1 MSLTTMRT
9 EAGPQLPFARP
20 DVLHLSPRY
29 QELREQ
35 EGPVVRV
42 TSPIGDPG
50 WLVIGYE
57 EARFAFSDKR
67 FGYYTHPDPP
77 NAPLASDSIMLG
89 KPMGDTEY
97 GQDQVKLRKLL
108 VPAFTPKRVKV
119 LNDWIQE
126 LTDGCLDA
134 MEAAHDADP
143 DAPVDFHQHLGWG
156 LPVLVICALLG
167 VPPEDR
173 EYCLDLS
180 DRMGAIG
187 NEPDA
192 IAAMMELGEY
202 MTRLAE
208 VKRNDPGPDVIS
220 DMVAAERDDPN
231 LFVDKPLAAHA
242 AGLVFPG
249 HETTVARMDFGLL
262 YLLNEPRWKDWLME
276 DPEARI
282 DATVEEIARLTSAHN
297 LGLLRWAME
306 DIEVGG
312 VTVKRGDLV
321 IISEAGANRDPRVWP
336 APEVFDPT
344 REGVPHVAFG
354 HGSHVCLGQ
363 SLARAELRIVFPS
376 LFRRFPD
383 LHLANELGDYT
394 IRNDRTGGGVD
405 HVLVTW

>member
-1 MSLTTMRT
+1 MSQATMRT
-9 EAGPQLPFARP
+9 EAAPRMPFSRP
-20 DVLHLSPRY
+20 DVLHLSPLYR
-29 QELREQ
+29 ELFEQ
-35 EGPVVRV
+35 QGPVVRV

-57 EARFAFSDKR
+57 ESRFAFSDKR
-67 FGYYTHPDPP
+67 FGYYIHPDPP

-89 KPMGDTEY
+89 KPMGDVEY

-119 LNDWIQE
+119 LNDWIRE
-126 LTDGCLDA
+126 LTEGCFDA
-134 MEAAHDADP
+134 MQAARDADP
-143 DAPVDFHQHLGWG
+143 DAPVDFHQLVGWG

-173 EYCLDLS
+173 DYCLELS

-202 MTRLAE
+202 MERLAE
-208 VKRNDPGPDVIS
+208 VKRRDPGPDVIS
-220 DMVAAERDDPN
+220 DMVAAEQEDPN

-262 YLLNEPRWKDWLME
+262 YLLTEPKWKNWLME
-276 DPEARI
+276 DPDGRI
-282 DATVEEIARLTSAHN
+282 NATVEEIARLTSAHN

-306 DIEVGG
+306 DIDIGA
-312 VTVKRGDLV
+312 VTIKRGDLV
-321 IISEAGANRDPRVWP
+321 IISESGANRDPRVWND
-336 APEVFDPT
+336 PEVFDPT
-344 REGVPHVAFG
+344 RESVPNVAFG

-363 SLARAELRIVFPS
+363 SLAREELRIVFPS

-383 LHLANELGDYT
+383 LRLANDLGDYA

-405 HVLVTW
+405 NILVTW